1 MKKIIITII
10 ILIGFASIFAG
21 CSGTEEKQGVV
32 KTTEERYDLSNLKQA
47 TFAGGCFWC
56 MEDAF
61 EHMEGVVR
69 VVSGYSG
76 GQVVNPAYEEVSSG
90 TTGHLESIQITYD
103 PEKISYST
111 LLDFFW
117 RQIDPTDD
125 GGSFVDRGPQY
136 RSAIFYHDNEQQ
148 DHAARSK
155 KDLEASGIFKKPI
168 VTEIRPFES
177 FYEAEE
183 YHQDFSQ
190 KSPVRYKQYK
200 TFSGRDNFIQ
210 RTWGEVK
217 IPFKKTD
224 KDKLTPLQYEV
235 TQNKGTEPAF
245 SNKYWDNKRDGIYV
259 DIVSGEP
266 LFSSKD
272 KFDSGTGW
280 PSFTK
285 PIQTSA
291 VRTLADNSSFM
302 NRTEVRSTKADSHLG
317 HVFDDG
323 PGPEGLRYCINSASL
338 RFVPVEDLEKEG
350 YGDYRKFGKK
360 N

>member
-10 ILIGFASIFAG
+10 IFIGFASIFAA
-21 CSGTEEKQGVV
+21 CSGTEDKKAVV
-32 KTTEERYDLSNLKQA
+32 KNTEERYDLSNLKQA

-61 EHMEGVVR
+61 ENMEGVVN

-76 GQVVNPAYEEVSSG
+76 GEVENPTYEEVSSG

-103 PEKISYST
+103 PEKITYST

-117 RQIDPTDD
+117 RQIDPTDN

-136 RSAIFYHDNEQQ
+136 RSAIFYHDKEQQ
-148 DHAARSK
+148 DYALRSK
-155 KDLEASGIFKKPI
+155 KELGASGIFNKPI
-168 VTEIRPFES
+168 VTEIRPFET

-210 RTWGEVK
+210 RTWGEVRM
-217 IPFKKTD
+217 PLKKTD
-224 KDKLTPLQYEV
+224 KEKLTPLQYDV
-235 TQNKGTEPAF
+235 TQNNGTEPAF
-245 SNKYWDNKRDGIYV
+245 NNEYWDNKKEGIYV

-266 LFSSKD
+266 LFSSTD

-285 PIQTSA
+285 PIETGA
-291 VRTLADNSSFM
+291 VRTLSDNSFFM
-302 NRTEVRSTKADSHLG
+302 NRTEVRSTDADSHLG

-338 RFVPVEDLEKEG
+338 RFIPVEDLEKEG
-350 YGDYRKFGKK
+350 YGDYRYLFEK
-360 N
+360 